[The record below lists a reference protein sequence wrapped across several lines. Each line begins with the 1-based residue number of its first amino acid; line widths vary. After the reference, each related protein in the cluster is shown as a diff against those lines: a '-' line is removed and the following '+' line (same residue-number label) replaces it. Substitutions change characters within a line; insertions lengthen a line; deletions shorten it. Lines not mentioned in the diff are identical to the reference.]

1 MDTLQAIK
9 AHEVAKKAHSGQ
21 IDKAGIDYIKHPE
34 TVTSFVA
41 TDEERAVIEK
51 IEDMYDIKVADEAYK
66 KWVECGKKTI
76 SHEEM
81 MRRYG

>member
-1 MDTLQAIK
+1 MDTSQAIK

-66 KWVECGKKTI
+66 KWGECGKKAI

>member
-1 MDTLQAIK
+1 MDTSQAIK

-51 IEDMYDIKVADEAYK
+51 IEDM
-66 KWVECGKKTI
+66 
-76 SHEEM
+76 
-81 MRRYG
+81 